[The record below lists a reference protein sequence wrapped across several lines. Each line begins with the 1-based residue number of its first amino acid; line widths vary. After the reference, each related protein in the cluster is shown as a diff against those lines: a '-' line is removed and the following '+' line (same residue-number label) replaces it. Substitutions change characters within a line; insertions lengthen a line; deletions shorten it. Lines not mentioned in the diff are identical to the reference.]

1 MQFHIDNKNDLLS
14 EMIERYYF
22 VKQHQIYIRKFFCI
36 FHLPFCRRFA
46 ISKIIV
52 GKISYQATGKCRHIF
67 QHRAFVFFQDLADSI
82 SRMFHLLYGFFFA
95 SVLVDLPDLKS
106 SVCTGDL
113 HGWLISQE
121 GIAAPYL
128 CLAGTFQKIAVSAGC
143 A

>member
-1 MQFHIDNKNDLLS
+1 M
-14 EMIERYYF
+14 
-22 VKQHQIYIRKFFCI
+22 VKGDHLVKKHQIHVPEILYCLVGKLQLR
-36 FHLPFCRRFA
+36 LA
-46 ISKIIV
+46 VLDVIV
-52 GKISYQATGKCRHIF
+52 GKISYQTSGKGRHIF

>member
-1 MQFHIDNKNDLLS
+1 
-14 EMIERYYF
+14 MIKGNYL
-22 VKQHQIYIRKFFCI
+22 VKKHQIHIAEILYCLVGKLQFWLTVFD
-36 FHLPFCRRFA
+36 
-46 ISKIIV
+46 IIV